1 MPPRRPGADGA
12 SHPLDADD
20 MAIGK
25 NDSTH
30 RNQAGQSDGIG
41 VPMESWLRL
50 FGRFLRFGALAWGG
64 PVAQIAM
71 IRHELVD
78 EERWISSA
86 HFNRVLAVYQV
97 LPGPEAHEL
106 CVYFGMLARGRWG
119 GVLAGLGFMLP
130 GFVLMFALSWA
141 YVRYGLQAQGIAAVM
156 AAAQVAVAALIVRA
170 VVRIGGHVV
179 TDLWLWGI
187 MAGATAAQLAGIHFG
202 IILSVGGLIYLL
214 ACRRLHRLACAAVAL
229 AVIGIVSYAT
239 AMRGL
244 IGFEALRGETTAIE
258 IARHD
263 SMPLLALFW
272 SGLKAGLLTF
282 GGAYTV
288 IPFLQRDA
296 VTQGAWMSNTQFL
309 DGLAL
314 SGLLPAPLIIFST
327 FVGYLGGGPWGAVV
341 MTAGIFLPAF
351 AFTLIGHDVLE
362 RWVHQPRIRQ
372 FLEGV
377 TAGVVGLIAATTLAL
392 LRVSLTGPEAVI
404 LFVLVLAVLF
414 ASKARMVIPA
424 VIAAAALWGFLS
436 PGFGQ

>member
-1 MPPRRPGADGA
+1 MRGNTRSEERRMVTGIDGA
-12 SHPLDADD
+12 AAAEQVDGPS
-20 MAIGK
+20 
-25 NDSTH
+25 DSY
-30 RNQAGQSDGIG
+30 R
-41 VPMESWLRL
+41 VPRESWLRL
-50 FGRFLRFGALAWGG
+50 FLRFLRFGALAWGG

-71 IRHELVD
+71 IRQELVD

-106 CVYFGMLARGRWG
+106 CVYFGMRSRGRWG

-141 YVRYGLQAQGIAAVM
+141 YVRYGLQAQGVAAVF
-156 AAAQVAVAALIVRA
+156 AAVQVAVAALIVRA
-170 VVRIGGHVV
+170 VIRIGGHVV
-179 TDLWLWGI
+179 TDRWLWGVAI
-187 MAGATAAQLAGIHFG
+187 AATVAQLAGVHFG
-202 IILSVGGLIYLL
+202 IILTVGGLFYLL
-214 ACRRLHRLACAAVAL
+214 ARRQFRRLAWVVSAL
-229 AVIGIVSYAT
+229 AVAGIVGYVVS
-239 AMRGL
+239 MGGL
-244 IGFEALRGETTAIE
+244 AGFDVLSGSAADVEPERRE
-258 IARHD
+258 

-341 MTAGIFLPAF
+341 ITVGIFLPAF
-351 AFTLIGHDVLE
+351 AFTLVGHDALE
-362 RWVHQPRIRQ
+362 GLVHQPRIRL

-377 TAGVVGLIAATTLAL
+377 TAGVVGLIAGTTIAL
-392 LRVSLTGPEAVI
+392 LKVSLTGLEAVI
-404 LFVLVLAVLF
+404 LFALVLAVLF
-414 ASKARMVIPA
+414 LSKARLVIPV
-424 VIAAAALWGFLS
+424 VIAAAALWGMLS
-436 PGFGQ
+436 PVT